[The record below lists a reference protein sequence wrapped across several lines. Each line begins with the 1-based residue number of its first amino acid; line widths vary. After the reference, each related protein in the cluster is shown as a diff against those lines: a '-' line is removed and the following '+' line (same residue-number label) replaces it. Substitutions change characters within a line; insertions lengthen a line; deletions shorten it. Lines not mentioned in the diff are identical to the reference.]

1 MSCFTSD
8 VSELLHIFFGK
19 ILNVQVRAVLL
30 FDKASKQTKPNRNR
44 KKVAFTLCS
53 VLAQYLE
60 KAMAPHSSTLA
71 WRIPGTG
78 EPGGLLSM
86 GSHRVGHDWS
96 DLAAAQY
103 CMTFSWEYHFFSW
116 PMSAWHVCPSDSTTP
131 PSTQSPLVQYLSL
144 PHKTAAI
151 LHLSPSNSSNSPP
164 RPVPFW
170 KETH

>member
-8 VSELLHIFFGK
+8 VPELLHIFFGK

-71 WRIPGTG
+71 WRIPGTR

-86 GSHRVGHDWS
+86 GSQS
-96 DLAAAQY
+96 D
-103 CMTFSWEYHFFSW
+103 MTE
-116 PMSAWHVCPSDSTTP
+116 VT
-131 PSTQSPLVQYLSL
+131 
-144 PHKTAAI
+144 
-151 LHLSPSNSSNSPP
+151 
-164 RPVPFW
+164 
-170 KETH
+170 